1 LISNLGNYPE
11 RDPAKLIE
19 AAAQISESGIPLEE
33 LKDHVEALM
42 AEKETLQ
49 REIDEGRAILEG
61 VDVDVE
67 SRRKIMEEY
76 AQMKAEMR
84 RCGIGAEDP
93 SKIQAC
99 QPNVTANPNETN
111 ARATYFR

>member
-1 LISNLGNYPE
+1 M
-11 RDPAKLIE
+11 
-19 AAAQISESGIPLEE
+19 
-33 LKDHVEALM
+33 LM

-49 REIDEGRAILEG
+49 REIDEGRAILDG

-93 SKIQAC
+93 RKIQAFL
-99 QPNVTANPNETN
+99 QRLKSYVTEGITPICKMSLILLP
-111 ARATYFR
+111 